1 MDKDK
6 TVLVDHIGVIRSMA
20 TAQVQVVKRHIMLNA
35 INADENNT
43 SRIAHYHK
51 EEAFSERHL
60 LDIDLDW
67 TIICPDGLRDDEVN
81 SLVSVR
87 SDNFLEGVANRG
99 NLAATLVACLDIP
112 KTIYKRFSLLEGE
125 TPLHEVYI
133 IV

>member
-1 MDKDK
+1 M
-6 TVLVDHIGVIRSMA
+6 LVDHIGVKPSMA
-20 TAQVQVVKRHIMLNA
+20 TAQVQVLKLFIMLKA

-51 EEAFSERHL
+51 AEAFAERHL

-67 TIICPDGLRDDEVN
+67 TIICPGGLRDDEGN
-81 SLVSVR
+81 SLVSV
-87 SDNFLEGVANRG
+87 SSENFLEGVTARG

-112 KTIYKRFSLLEGE
+112 KTIRKRFILPEGE
-125 TPLHEVYI
+125 TPIDEVLL

>member
-1 MDKDK
+1 
-6 TVLVDHIGVIRSMA
+6 VLVDHIGVKPSMA
-20 TAQVQVVKRHIMLNA
+20 TAQVQVLKLFIMLNA

-51 EEAFSERHL
+51 AEAFAERHL

-67 TIICPDGLRDDEVN
+67 TICPGRLRDDEGN
-81 SLVSVR
+81 SLVSV
-87 SDNFLEGVANRG
+87 SSENFLEGVAHLG

-112 KTIYKRFSLLEGE
+112 KTIRKRFSLLEGE
-125 TPLHEVYI
+125 IPLNEVLL

>member
-1 MDKDK
+1 MV
-6 TVLVDHIGVIRSMA
+6 T
-20 TAQVQVVKRHIMLNA
+20 TQVQVVKHYIMLNA

-43 SRIAHYHK
+43 SRIAHNYK
-51 EEAFSERHL
+51 AESFAERHL

-99 NLAATLVACLDIP
+99 NLAATLVACLDLSN
-112 KTIYKRFSLLEGE
+112 TIGKRFSLLEGE
-125 TPLHEVYI
+125 TPLQEALLTV
-133 IV
+133 

>member
-1 MDKDK
+1 MV
-6 TVLVDHIGVIRSMA
+6 T
-20 TAQVQVVKRHIMLNA
+20 TQVQVVKHYIMLNA

-43 SRIAHYHK
+43 SRISHYRK

-67 TIICPDGLRDDEVN
+67 TIICPGGLRDDEGN
-81 SLVSVR
+81 SLVSV
-87 SDNFLEGVANRG
+87 SSEHFLEGVATSG

-112 KTIYKRFSLLEGE
+112 KTIRKRISLLEGE
-125 TPLHEVYI
+125 TPLHEVLL